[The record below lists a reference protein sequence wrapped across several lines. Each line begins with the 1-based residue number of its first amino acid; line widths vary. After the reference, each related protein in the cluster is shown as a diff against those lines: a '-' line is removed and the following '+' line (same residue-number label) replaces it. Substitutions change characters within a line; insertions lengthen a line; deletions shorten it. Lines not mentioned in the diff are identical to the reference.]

1 MDNSSQYIVS
11 ARKYRPDSFED
22 LIGQDNIVKTL
33 KNSIIRGKLAHA
45 YLFCGPRGV
54 GKTSAARIFAKTINC
69 EHPSADMEPCGE
81 CESCI
86 SFKEGRSY
94 CIHEL
99 DAASNN
105 GVDDI
110 RALTD
115 QVQIPPQVGKYSV
128 YIIDEVH
135 MLSPAAFNAFLK
147 TLEEPP
153 AHAIFIL
160 ATTEKHKV
168 LPTILSRCQTYDFN
182 RIGIPDIVF
191 NLRGI
196 ADKEGI
202 SIDDESLHIIAR
214 KADGAMRDALTIF
227 DQTVAFCGTE
237 VKYEDVI
244 RNLNVLDY
252 EHSFNMTEY
261 MLANDYASALLEFDG
276 ILSKG
281 FNALYFVSSLSTHFR
296 NLMIAKNGAL
306 DALLELP
313 ESLKKKYK
321 EQADKCSLQFL
332 YEALA
337 VTSQCESGYKES
349 INPRLHIEFA
359 LMKLCF
365 LTGGPVSIRPG
376 AQGPAQGAAQAK
388 PQQPQGR
395 PQPGVQQQAQPQG
408 AQPQQP
414 SRPNMGSAQTSSQ
427 NAARPSSQAG
437 AQAVP
442 GANAGADD
450 GAKATA
456 NVVANVGL
464 NAAGNGAINGSGTAA
479 ANADA
484 VAISTGS
491 ADANGAAAATGNA
504 TATQPVN
511 GVESSP
517 AATEGVAGATAGTP
531 TATSTPTESVA
542 ASAAGVTDST
552 AAPVA
557 RRKRSSRSASSLS
570 LDSITEEDAKTSA
583 DNANNLS
590 DRIPEDDEVF
600 EAWKKIPANYASRP
614 RLYTTLSTT
623 KIAVKPME
631 GYKLLEFYVMNLAQK
646 TWVEQELL
654 KEIEAKIQQ
663 ELGSSQVRLAV
674 AVIAEEKVEK
684 KIYMPADKA
693 KVMISE
699 NAEVEKFVKDLDLD
713 VK

>member
-261 MLANDYASALLEFDG
+261 MLANDYAAALLEFDG

-388 PQQPQGR
+388 PQQPQG
-395 PQPGVQQQAQPQG
+395 

-414 SRPNMGSAQTSSQ
+414 SRPNIGSAQTSSQ
-427 NAARPSSQAG
+427 NAAQPSSQAG
-437 AQAVP
+437 VQAVP

-464 NAAGNGAINGSGTAA
+464 NAAGNGAINGSGTSA

-491 ADANGAAAATGNA
+491 ADANGVA

-517 AATEGVAGATAGTP
+517 AATEGVAGAAAGTP

-570 LDSITEEDAKTSA
+570 LDSITDEDAKTSA